1 MIEGFKPWGNKT
13 SLAIRLSAYLL
24 LTFATSCAGT
34 SLLREPVPEALVTR
48 ADVQDYSKIRFY
60 SDDQSA
66 MEELVQV
73 RITETRTLYTGIPLK
88 NRKVDI
94 RFLSISGGGSDG
106 AFGAGFLNGWTATG
120 QRPRFDVV
128 TGVSTGAMI
137 APMAYLG
144 TDYDT
149 KLKEAYTTISTE
161 DVAKVQLLPALL
173 GQANSLSSNGP
184 LQAMVAKYMTQSM
197 LNEIADEYRKGRM
210 LLIGTTNLDAQRPV
224 IWDIGAIAVSGRPDA
239 LALTRQIILASAA
252 IPGAFPPVQIKVQVD
267 GKVYDELHVD
277 GGVTRQVFMYP
288 PGYNPRVVDKALGWK
303 AKRYAYII
311 RNAKIDP
318 QFKITKAKLLPIS
331 ARSID
336 TLIKSQGIGDL
347 YRIYATAS
355 RDGVDYNVAYIPSN
369 FSVPSKSTFDRAYMN
384 ALYELGYSS
393 ASSGYKW
400 HKSPPQLDVSEKR

>member
-224 IWDIGAIAVSGRPDA
+224 IWDIGAAVFCHSP
-239 LALTRQIILASAA
+239 
-252 IPGAFPPVQIKVQVD
+252 
-267 GKVYDELHVD
+267 
-277 GGVTRQVFMYP
+277 
-288 PGYNPRVVDKALGWK
+288 N
-303 AKRYAYII
+303 
-311 RNAKIDP
+311 
-318 QFKITKAKLLPIS
+318 
-331 ARSID
+331 SID
-336 TLIKSQGIGDL
+336 
-347 YRIYATAS
+347 
-355 RDGVDYNVAYIPSN
+355 
-369 FSVPSKSTFDRAYMN
+369 
-384 ALYELGYSS
+384 
-393 ASSGYKW
+393 
-400 HKSPPQLDVSEKR
+400 